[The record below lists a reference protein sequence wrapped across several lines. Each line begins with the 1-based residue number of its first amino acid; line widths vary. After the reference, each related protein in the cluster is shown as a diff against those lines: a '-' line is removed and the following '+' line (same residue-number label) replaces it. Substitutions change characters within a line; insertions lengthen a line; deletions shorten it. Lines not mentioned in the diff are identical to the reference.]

1 MVTNATFV
9 KTTKTKSP
17 VQQVKTQYK
26 GKDWVRTD
34 KRNIPENK
42 N

>member
-9 KTTKTKSP
+9 KTTKTNKP
-17 VQQVKTQYK
+17 AQQIKTQHK
-26 GKDWVRTD
+26 GKDWVRID
-34 KRNIPENK
+34 KRNIPEDK